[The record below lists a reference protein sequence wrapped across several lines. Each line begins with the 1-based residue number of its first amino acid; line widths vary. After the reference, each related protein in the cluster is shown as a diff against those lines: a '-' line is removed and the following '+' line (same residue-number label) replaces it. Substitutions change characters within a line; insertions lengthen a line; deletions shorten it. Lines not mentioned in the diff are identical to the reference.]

1 MTVRKYEKNRDFDKV
16 FCFSVFCFLFPSGI
30 QPWLQ
35 D

>member
-16 FCFSVFCFLFPSGI
+16 FCFFAFLFSSGI